1 MNGDPNTTEFVT
13 LYANNQ
19 RRIYAYIRSQ
29 VLSPVDADDVLQD
42 TSAVLWQK
50 FGDYELGTDFARWAC
65 TIARLK
71 VLAYHRHHKRLLSIF
86 DEEAVDTI
94 GEKVL
99 ELSDTVAIRAQALAE
114 CVRLLSP
121 VDRDVLKL
129 RYELNQS
136 VSQIAQRI
144 HRTDSA
150 VYKSLQRIHR
160 QLYACIENALSAN
173 SSS

>member
-1 MNGDPNTTEFVT
+1 MNSDSNTNEFVT

-29 VLSPVDADDVLQD
+29 VLSPIDADDVLQD

-50 FGDYELGTDFARWAC
+50 FGDYRPGTDFARWAC

-86 DEEAVDTI
+86 DQEAVDAI

-99 ELSDTVAIRAQALAE
+99 ELSDTVAMRAQALAE
-114 CVRLLSP
+114 CMRRLSP

-136 VSQIAQRI
+136 VSEIAQKI

-150 VYKSLQRIHR
+150 VYKSLQRIHS
-160 QLYACIENALSAN
+160 QLYECIENALLAQSK
-173 SSS
+173 S